1 MNLCTN
7 AAHAMRET
15 GGVLKLS
22 LEDLLVDDAT
32 LQRHP
37 GLDTGPYMRLTVED
51 TGHGMDPKLLDR
63 IFDPFFTTKDRGEG
77 TGMGLAVVLGIVKSH
92 GGLIS
97 VESEVGRGTTFEILL
112 PAIMCDIGEGTDSQ
126 PALATGVESILFVDD
141 EMALVDLGAQIL
153 ERLGYRVT
161 TRTSSIEALELF
173 IADPQRFD
181 LIISDTT
188 MPNMTGDN
196 LAHKILSIRPDVP
209 VILCTGYSERMSHE
223 RALEMGIAAFV
234 LKPIVMS
241 ELAGTVR
248 QVLDEAAARKSE

>member
-1 MNLCTN
+1 M
-7 AAHAMRET
+7 
-15 GGVLKLS
+15 
-22 LEDLLVDDAT
+22 
-32 LQRHP
+32 Q
-37 GLDTGPYMRLTVED
+37 LTVED
-51 TGHGMDPKLLDR
+51 TGHGMEQKLLNR

-92 GGLIS
+92 GGMIS
-97 VESEVGRGTTFEILL
+97 VESEVGRGTTFKILL
-112 PAIMCDIGEGTDSQ
+112 PAIMCDIAERADLQ

-248 QVLDEAAARKSE
+248 RVLDEAAERKSE